1 MMKLQS
7 LFLILLFNFLALND
21 SFASVPP
28 PGPNDPVTYVQG
40 LSAQKQERN
49 QWCWAATTRM
59 LLSAKLPNLQS
70 QCEIVSNVFGLD
82 CCTYSSLSCNRPYN
96 LETAI
101 NKLGHAVIK
110 GYPKEDPTQH
120 WTNRIDYKGW
130 YQSVVT
136 AIKEGSPV
144 AIAKLNASGTT
155 DASSHVVV
163 AFGTYRK
170 GSQDYLIIYDSIDGK
185 KKFWDRRYVV
195 GNQAWIVTYTIK

>member
-1 MMKLQS
+1 MKLKY
-7 LFLILLFNFLALND
+7 LVIALLYNFLAE
-21 SFASVPP
+21 SRTFALVPP
-28 PGPNDPVTYVQG
+28 PGPNDSVTFVQG

-49 QWCWAATTRM
+49 QWCWAATSRM
-59 LLSAKLPNLQS
+59 LLSAIIPNLQS
-70 QCEIVSNVFGLD
+70 QCEIVSNVLGHD

-96 LETAI
+96 LEIAL
-101 NKLGHAVIK
+101 NKLGHAVTK

-130 YQSVVT
+130 YQGVVT

-144 AIAKLNASGTT
+144 AIARLNASGTT

-170 GSQDYLIIYDSIDGK
+170 ANQDYLIIYDSIDGK
-185 KKFWDRRYVV
+185 KKFWDRSYVV
-195 GNQAWIVTYTIK
+195 GNQAWIVTYTIE